1 MAFRNYFKHGVL
13 VFVVAIIAFGLTACN
28 GDSEQTSLDDTKNE
42 KTYTLNLN
50 SVYPPPKYEDS
61 PKSIFIEKFAKLVEE
76 RTNGRVKIDVF
87 YSGQLVKPDQA
98 LEAVSSGTVDMV
110 ASAPYWGEVLPT
122 LDFAFLPFGFLGTEH
137 AYHVLNETEIGKIM
151 EKNLAEYGAK
161 VLMYRPT
168 GIEGII
174 SKEPIEE
181 ISDMEGKKIRL
192 GSGIWTD
199 WYRSMGVAP
208 ANIAGA
214 EQYQA
219 LQRGVIDATMYVF
232 YAVDTYKLHEVAKHI
247 TIPGVLDPIYSMN
260 MISMKKWK
268 ELPSDIQDTIM
279 EVADEIEK
287 EAFSAMDKMTKRAM
301 DAAKENGVTI
311 HQLTDESY
319 QEFKESAQIVWE
331 EYASINSETKKIVEI
346 LKKDQKKY
354 LKAHPN
360 ALEWEKKY
368 FQ

>member
-1 MAFRNYFKHGVL
+1 MAFCNYFKHGVL

-28 GDSEQTSLDDTKNE
+28 GDSEQASSDDTTNE
-42 KTYTLNLN
+42 KSYTLNLN
-50 SVYPPPKYEDS
+50 SVYPPPEYEDS
-61 PKSIFIEKFAKLVEE
+61 PKSIFTKKFAKLIEE
-76 RTNGRVKIDVF
+76 RTNGRVKVDVF
-87 YSGQLVKPDQA
+87 YSGQLVKQDQA
-98 LEAVSSGTVDMV
+98 LEAVASGTVDMV

-122 LDFAFLPFGFLGTEH
+122 LDLAFLPFGFLGTEH

-192 GSGIWTD
+192 GSGIWTN

-219 LQRGVIDATMYVF
+219 LQRGIIDATMYVF

-260 MISMKKWK
+260 IISMKKWK
-268 ELPSDIQDTIM
+268 
-279 EVADEIEK
+279 
-287 EAFSAMDKMTKRAM
+287 
-301 DAAKENGVTI
+301 
-311 HQLTDESY
+311 
-319 QEFKESAQIVWE
+319 
-331 EYASINSETKKIVEI
+331 
-346 LKKDQKKY
+346 
-354 LKAHPN
+354 
-360 ALEWEKKY
+360 
-368 FQ
+368 